1 MAGVATHLGKQAR
14 AARGHRLAGALPP
27 LSLNTGKGVVAHR
40 DGGTDP
46 TELGQSVQ
54 PEIHRPTGGRHQ
66 GNHRSQPVMDRF
78 EGGRHSG
85 CSRVTRFLVICC
97 G

>member
-1 MAGVATHLGKQAR
+1 MGVIVYPRPRIPVGRREYPH
-14 AARGHRLAGALPP
+14 HRPLLRFPSPP

-54 PEIHRPTGGRHQ
+54 QEIHRPTAGA
-66 GNHRSQPVMDRF
+66 P
-78 EGGRHSG
+78 
-85 CSRVTRFLVICC
+85 
-97 G
+97 